1 MLLLVTHVNLLSKFS
16 KFYAAK
22 LFEVFKNLQKVIVLK
37 QVRTILKMSLNSIKL
52 YIDFILLQKNQ
63 WVLLKGKTEF

>member
-22 LFEVFKNLQKVIVLK
+22 LFEVVKNLQKVIVLK
-37 QVRTILKMSLNSIKL
+37 QVRTILMMTLNRIKTL
-52 YIDFILLQKNQ
+52 Y
-63 WVLLKGKTEF
+63 